1 VNALFR
7 GHERSTVPLLR
18 PVHVVVLAAGRGSRL
33 SAGGTV
39 PKWLL
44 DVGGHTI
51 AERQLDAVASA
62 RTRGAVASVSVV
74 VGHEGETIE
83 EFLGGLEP
91 RLAVVRNPEFAALNN
106 WWSLLRGL
114 RELPE
119 DGPVLVMNADL
130 LADPSAV
137 AAFIEGAART
147 DADALIC
154 VDLER
159 VLTDESMKVS
169 RDRDGFVARIGKVG
183 VEDAVGEYTGLL
195 MARGAALGSVRAALE
210 SFVNRPAAT
219 NEWYEGAVA
228 RTAADGVE
236 WRIWPMPSSA
246 WVEIDD
252 DADLDKA
259 HAMVA
264 AG

>member
-1 VNALFR
+1 VNAQFR

-18 PVHVVVLAAGRGSRL
+18 PVHVVILAAGRGSRL
-33 SAGGTV
+33 SAGGTM

-44 DVGGHTI
+44 DVGGQTI

-62 RTRGAVASVSVV
+62 RSRGAVASVQAV
-74 VGHEGETIE
+74 VGHQGEAIE
-83 EFLGGLEP
+83 AFLGELEHE
-91 RLAVVRNPEFAALNN
+91 LAVVRNPEFAALNN
-106 WWSLLRGL
+106 WWSLLRAL

-119 DGPVLVMNADL
+119 HGPVLVLNADL
-130 LADPSAV
+130 LAEPRAI
-137 AAFIEGAART
+137 AGFIEDAAQT

-169 RDRDGFVARIGKVG
+169 RDRDGSLARIGKVG

-195 MARGAALGSVRAALE
+195 MARGAALGSVRAVLE